1 MVDIR
6 KKVGMPR
13 RCGYF
18 RSPFCYGVTVMK
30 IVEKLAIGMMGK
42 KFPKTTCPLVRRGD
56 SFCAGKQNFCVDYEG
71 SRVIQGSEFSYH
83 RAVSRMIVLYT
94 YFLQWSHFNHPK

>member
-18 RSPFCYGVTVMK
+18 RSPFCYGVTVK

-42 KFPKTTCPLVRRGD
+42 KFPKPRVPSYAEGIHFVRENKI
-56 SFCAGKQNFCVDYEG
+56 FVW
-71 SRVIQGSEFSYH
+71 IT
-83 RAVSRMIVLYT
+83 RAVEGFKVLSFRT
-94 YFLQWSHFNHPK
+94 IEWFRG